1 MSLVKNLEFVSKTTK
16 RKAMKMKKTLAII
29 AAVGLLAVSAY
40 ADSVTVS
47 LSVTGGQAIAYSDPI
62 PVSGILEKIE
72 IVQTAVTTN
81 IVIASYSGT
90 TAIDTYVSLSPLVG
104 LTKLIMPAF
113 LPTDNTGTAL
123 TSATDANT
131 NSPRVLVIPYRQ
143 AMIGGNVK
151 LAVDAMTADA
161 TVTAT
166 IYFTPTKR

>member
-1 MSLVKNLEFVSKTTK
+1 
-16 RKAMKMKKTLAII
+16 MKKILAVL
-29 AAVGLLAVSAY
+29 AVFGLLVFGVY

-72 IVQTAVTTN
+72 ITQTAVTTN
-81 IVIASYSGT
+81 IVIATYSGT

-104 LTKLIMPAF
+104 LTKLIRPAF

-123 TSATDANT
+123 TASSDANT
-131 NSPRVLVIPYRQ
+131 NSPRVLVIPYRE
-143 AMIGGNVK
+143 AMIGGNVL
-151 LAVDAMTADA
+151 LAVDAMVADA

-166 IYFTPTKR
+166 IYFTPVKH